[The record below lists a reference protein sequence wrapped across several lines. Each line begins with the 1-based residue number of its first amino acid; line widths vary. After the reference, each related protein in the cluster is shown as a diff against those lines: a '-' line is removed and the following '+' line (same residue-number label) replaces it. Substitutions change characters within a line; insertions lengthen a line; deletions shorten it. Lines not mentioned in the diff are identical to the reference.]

1 MLKNYEANFQLQ
13 ESTVYLLA
21 KYPLNC
27 AQNEQQ
33 YASCIFGAKDVF
45 TPSHSAGRECWEASW
60 LM

>member
-33 YASCIFGAKDVF
+33 YASYIFGAKDVF
-45 TPSHSAGRECWEASW
+45 TPSHSAGREC
-60 LM
+60 